1 MGFHLLVTLGGP
13 GGFFCTGGVSI
24 SEISITVLI
33 SSISGEQS
41 MQWHSKFS
49 TWPLATASL
58 SWSLTV
64 AGVQLS
70 HVRSGIF
77 VLGMMSFVSLVRWF
91 KFTLKPPYSTA
102 IGNL

>member
-1 MGFHLLVTLGGP
+1 MGFHLLVSFGGSDDL
-13 GGFFCTGGVSI
+13 FCTGGVII

-33 SSISGEQS
+33 SSISGEHS

-49 TWPLATASL
+49 TLPLATASL

-70 HVRSGIF
+70 HARSGIF
-77 VLGMMSFVSLVRWF
+77 VLGMM
-91 KFTLKPPYSTA
+91 
-102 IGNL
+102 